1 MKELIAM
8 LKKNTARLFA
18 GGLFI
23 ALAATGCTTVS
34 QAEAPQGAGAPESGS
49 ASTATLGVNEAARAL
64 LPAEISEAGVLR
76 IASDPTYPPFEF
88 YDTDNK
94 TLIGWDADMGDAIG
108 AVLGLEV
115 EHVSATFD
123 TILPG
128 LASGKYDLG
137 MSTFSVTDERRKV
150 VDFVPYLQG
159 GTGLAVAPGNPEK
172 LSVDAATLC
181 GKAVAAQKGS
191 IQSLDILPAFSKE
204 CTEAGNLAIDMQFFP
219 TQNDANLA
227 LTSGRVQG
235 VMADSVSLAY
245 QGKLADGKFEVA
257 EGPDYEPELTG
268 TALGKKSELLPAIQA
283 ATQAVLESPVYAEIN
298 SKWGLPSS
306 TEITPAD
313 VVLK

>member
-1 MKELIAM
+1 M

-18 GGLFI
+18 GSFSLPLPPPV
-23 ALAATGCTTVS
+23 APPS
-34 QAEAPQGAGAPESGS
+34 PQAETPQGSGTAAAS
-49 ASTATLGVNEAARAL
+49 ASTTVLGVNEAARAL
-64 LPAEISEAGVLR
+64 LPAEIREAGVLR

-108 AVLGLEV
+108 AVLGLKV
-115 EHVSATFD
+115 EHVPATFD

-137 MSTFSVTDERRKV
+137 MSTFSVTEERRKA

-172 LSVDAATLC
+172 LSVEAQSLC
-181 GKAVAAQKGS
+181 GKAIAAQKGS
-191 IQSLDILPAFSKE
+191 IQSLDILPAFSKK
-204 CTEAGNLAIDMQFFP
+204 CTEAGNTAIDMQFFP

-245 QGKLADGKFEVA
+245 QGELAGREVRGRRRPGLRA
-257 EGPDYEPELTG
+257 RTDRHGAGQEDRAAAGHPGRHHRGARIPGLRRRSTPSG
-268 TALGKKSELLPAIQA
+268 GCRPAPR
-283 ATQAVLESPVYAEIN
+283 SPRPT
-298 SKWGLPSS
+298 SC
-306 TEITPAD
+306 
-313 VVLK
+313 

>member
-1 MKELIAM
+1 MISHR
-8 LKKNTARLFA
+8 TARFLAA
-18 GGLFI
+18 GMLV
-23 ALAATGCTTVS
+23 ALASTGCTTVS
-34 QAEAPQGAGAPESGS
+34 QAEPNQSVGAPAAGS
-49 ASTATLGVNEAARAL
+49 ATASALGVNEAARAL
-64 LPAEISEAGVLR
+64 LPAAIRDMGVLS

-108 AVLGLEV
+108 AVLGLKV
-115 EHVSATFD
+115 EHVPATFD

-137 MSTFSVTDERRKV
+137 MSTFTVTEERRKA

-159 GTGLAVAPGNPEK
+159 GTGLAVAPGNPDK
-172 LSVDAATLC
+172 LSVDAASLC

-191 IQSLDILPAFSKE
+191 IQSLDILPVFSKK
-204 CTEAGNLAIDMQFFP
+204 CTEAGNPAIDMQFFP

-245 QGKLADGKFEVA
+245 QGKLAGGKFEVA
-257 EGPDYEPELTG
+257 QGPDYAPELTG
-268 TALGKKSELLPAIQA
+268 TALGKKSALLPAIQA
-283 ATQAVLESPVYAEIN
+283 ATQAVLESPTYQEIN
-298 SKWGLPSS
+298 TKWGLPSS
-306 TEITPAD
+306 TAITPAD

>member
-1 MKELIAM
+1 M

-23 ALAATGCTTVS
+23 ALAASGCTTVS
-34 QAEAPQGAGAPESGS
+34 QAEAPQGAGAPASGS
-49 ASTATLGVNEAARAL
+49 ASTAALGVNEDARAL
-64 LPAEISEAGVLR
+64 LPTEIREAGVLR

-108 AVLGLEV
+108 AVLGLKV
-115 EHVSATFD
+115 EHVPATFD

-137 MSTFSVTDERRKV
+137 MSTFSVTEERRKV

-159 GTGLAVAPGNPEK
+159 GTGLAVAPGNPQG
-172 LSVDAATLC
+172 LSVDAASLC
-181 GKAVAAQKGS
+181 GKAIAAQKGS
-191 IQSLDILPAFSKE
+191 IQSLDILPAFSKS
-204 CTEAGNLAIDMQFFP
+204 CTQAGDAAIDMQFFP

-245 QGKLADGKFEVA
+245 QGKLAGGKFEVA
-257 EGPDYEPELTG
+257 AGPDYEPELTG

-283 ATQAVLESPVYAEIN
+283 ATTAVLESPAYQEIN
-298 SKWGLPSS
+298 SRWGLPES
-306 TEITPAD
+306 TEITVAD

>member
-1 MKELIAM
+1 MISQRTSRFL
-8 LKKNTARLFA
+8 A
-18 GGLFI
+18 GGILL

-34 QAEAPQGAGAPESGS
+34 QAEPTQGSVAPETGS
-49 ASTATLGVNEAARAL
+49 TTAVLGVNEEARAL
-64 LPAEISEAGVLR
+64 LPAEIRDKGVLT

-94 TLIGWDADMGDAIG
+94 TIIGWDADMGDAIG
-108 AVLGLEV
+108 AVLGLKV
-115 EHVSATFD
+115 EHVPATFD

-128 LASGKYDLG
+128 LQSGKYDLG
-137 MSTFSVTDERRKV
+137 MSTFSVTEERRKA

-159 GTGLAVAPGNPEK
+159 GTGLAVAPGNPAQ
-172 LSVDAATLC
+172 LTVDAASLC

-191 IQSLDILPAFSKE
+191 IQSLDILPVFSKK
-204 CTEAGNLAIDMQFFP
+204 CTEAGNPAIDMQFFP

-245 QGKLADGKFEVA
+245 QGKLAGGKFEVA
-257 EGPDYEPELTG
+257 EGPDFEPELTG

-283 ATQAVLESPVYAEIN
+283 ATVAVLESPAYKEIN
-298 SKWGLPSS
+298 TKWALPAS
-306 TEITPAD
+306 TAIAPAD

>member
-1 MKELIAM
+1 MISQRTSRFL
-8 LKKNTARLFA
+8 A
-18 GGLFI
+18 GGILL

-34 QAEAPQGAGAPESGS
+34 EAGTTQGNGAPAAGSG
-49 ASTATLGVNEAARAL
+49 TALAVNEEARAL
-64 LPAEISEAGVLR
+64 LPAEIRDKGVLR

-94 TLIGWDADMGDAIG
+94 TIIGWDADMGDAIG
-108 AVLGLEV
+108 AVLGLKV
-115 EHVSATFD
+115 EHVPATFD

-128 LASGKYDLG
+128 LSSGKYDMG

-159 GTGLAVAPGNPEK
+159 GTGLAVAPGNPEG
-172 LSVDAATLC
+172 LTVEAATLC
-181 GKAVAAQKGS
+181 GKAIAAQKGTV
-191 IQSLDILPAFSKE
+191 QSLDILPVFSKE
-204 CTEAGNLAIDMQFFP
+204 CTESGKSAIDMQFFP

-227 LTSGRVQG
+227 LTSGRVAG

-245 QGKLADGKFEVA
+245 QGKLADGKFELA

-268 TALGKKSELLPAIQA
+268 TALGKKSGLLPAVQA
-283 ATQAVLESPVYAEIN
+283 ATVAVLESPTYGEIN
-298 SKWGLPSS
+298 TKWELPAS

>member
-1 MKELIAM
+1 MISHR
-8 LKKNTARLFA
+8 TTRF
-18 GGLFI
+18 
-23 ALAATGCTTVS
+23 LAAGMLLVLASTGCTTVS
-34 QAEAPQGAGAPESGS
+34 QAESTQGSGASGS
-49 ASTATLGVNEAARAL
+49 ASAVALGVNEAARAL
-64 LPAEISEAGVLR
+64 LPADIREAGVLR

-108 AVLGLEV
+108 AVLGLKV
-115 EHVSATFD
+115 EHVPATFD

-128 LASGKYDLG
+128 LQSGKYDLG
-137 MSTFSVTDERRKV
+137 MSTFSVTDERRKA

-159 GTGLAVAPGNPEK
+159 GTGLAVAPGNPQK
-172 LSVDAATLC
+172 LSVDATSLC

-191 IQSLDILPAFSKE
+191 IQSLDILPAFSKN
-204 CTEAGNLAIDMQFFP
+204 CTEAGSPAIDMQFFP

-245 QGKLADGKFEVA
+245 QGKLAGGKFEVA
-257 EGPDYEPELTG
+257 QGPDYEPELTG
-268 TALGKKSELLPAIQA
+268 TALGKKSELLPAVQA
-283 ATQAVLESPVYAEIN
+283 ATAAVLESPTYAEIN
-298 SKWGLPSS
+298 AKWGLPAS
-306 TEITPAD
+306 TQITPAD

>member
-1 MKELIAM
+1 MISHRTSRFLVGGM
-8 LKKNTARLFA
+8 LL
-18 GGLFI
+18 

-34 QAEAPQGAGAPESGS
+34 QAETTQGPGAPASGS
-49 ASTATLGVNEAARAL
+49 AATTALVVNEDARAL
-64 LPAEISEAGVLR
+64 LPADIRESGVLR

-108 AVLGLEV
+108 AVLGLKV
-115 EHVSATFD
+115 EHVPATFD

-137 MSTFSVTDERRKV
+137 MSTFSVTAERRKA

-191 IQSLDILPAFSKE
+191 IQSLDILPAFSKK
-204 CTEAGNLAIDMQFFP
+204 CTEAGSPAIDMQFFP

-245 QGKLADGKFEVA
+245 QGKLAGGKFEVA
-257 EGPDYEPELTG
+257 QGPDYEPELTG
-268 TALGKKSELLPAIQA
+268 TALGKKSGLLPAIQA
-283 ATQAVLESPVYAEIN
+283 ATTAVLESPTYQEIN
-298 SKWGLPSS
+298 TKWGLPAS
-306 TEITPAD
+306 TEITSAD

>member
-1 MKELIAM
+1 MISHR
-8 LKKNTARLFA
+8 TARFMAAGMLVAFA
-18 GGLFI
+18 S
-23 ALAATGCTTVS
+23 TGCTTVS
-34 QAEAPQGAGAPESGS
+34 QAEPKQGSDSPASGS
-49 ASTATLGVNEAARAL
+49 ATASALGVNEAARAL
-64 LPAEISEAGVLR
+64 LPAAIRDKGVLS

-108 AVLGLEV
+108 AVLGLKV
-115 EHVSATFD
+115 EHVPATFD

-128 LASGKYDLG
+128 LQSGKYDLG
-137 MSTFSVTDERRKV
+137 MSTFSVTEERRKS

-159 GTGLAVAPGNPEK
+159 GTGLAVAPGNPDK
-172 LSVDAATLC
+172 LSVDAASLC

-191 IQSLDILPAFSKE
+191 IQSLDILPVFSKK
-204 CTEAGNLAIDMQFFP
+204 CTEAGNPAIDMQFFP

-245 QGKLADGKFEVA
+245 QGKLAGGKFEVA
-257 EGPDYEPELTG
+257 EGPDYAPELTG

-283 ATQAVLESPVYAEIN
+283 ATQAVLESPTYQEIN
-298 SKWGLPSS
+298 TKWGLPSS
-306 TEITPAD
+306 TAITPVD